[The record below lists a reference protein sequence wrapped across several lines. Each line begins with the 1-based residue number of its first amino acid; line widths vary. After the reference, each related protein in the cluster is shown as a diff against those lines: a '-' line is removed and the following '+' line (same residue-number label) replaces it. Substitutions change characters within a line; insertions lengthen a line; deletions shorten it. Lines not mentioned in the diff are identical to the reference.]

1 MKFNR
6 GEILGLILVV
16 AAILMSAVLYP
27 RLPEA
32 MPSHWNL
39 QGQPDRF
46 VSKPFGPFVGPAV
59 MAGVFLLFLALP
71 AISPRGFRFDG
82 FRHVWAILEA
92 SILGL
97 MFLVHVLVLL
107 SGMGRPVDMTR
118 ASEAGVGLLL
128 VILGNFMGK
137 LTRNFF
143 IGIRTPWTIASE
155 EVWLRTHRLGGKL
168 FVVAGLVLFFSSL
181 LGGGW
186 IPAAVAIGAAALIS
200 VVYSYLLYRRIE
212 GFKEEIPGQ

>member
-1 MKFNR
+1 
-6 GEILGLILVV
+6 
-16 AAILMSAVLYP
+16 
-27 RLPEA
+27 
-32 MPSHWNL
+32 
-39 QGQPDRF
+39 
-46 VSKPFGPFVGPAV
+46 
-59 MAGVFLLFLALP
+59 
-71 AISPRGFRFDG
+71 
-82 FRHVWAILEA
+82 
-92 SILGL
+92 
-97 MFLVHVLVLL
+97 
-107 SGMGRPVDMTR
+107 
-118 ASEAGVGLLL
+118 VGLLL

-212 GFKEEIPGQ
+212 GFEEEIPGQ